1 VENFPDF
8 VCHKVGNALIWA
20 APEYA
25 APADIALMADADRL
39 FQDAGC
45 EIIKDQR
52 KIKIAR
58 IRIKLGGRNRALYL
72 KRYNAFSWRIPLGSL
87 FRRSGAVKA
96 LRGVEVLA
104 SSRVAG
110 AKPVAA
116 VENRRWGMVTKSFFF
131 TEEIAGGKT
140 IDAYWRENIGA
151 LGGRD
156 GFRRRRSFL
165 RALALLFRSLH
176 GQRVYHGD
184 LKDVNI
190 IVVAG
195 EPGQADCFFLLD
207 LEGIRRYGRLS
218 RRRRVKNL
226 VQLNRTFGRYV
237 RSTDKMCFLKEY
249 LAGAFSDPREKR
261 RWAIQVLGRSSR
273 LDRRKFASGRVS
285 D

>member
-1 VENFPDF
+1 MENFPEF
-8 VCHKVGNALIWA
+8 VCHKLGNALIWLA
-20 APEYA
+20 RECA
-25 APADIALMADADRL
+25 APADVALLADADRL
-39 FQDAGC
+39 FEETGC

-58 IRIKLGGRNRALYL
+58 IRIKLGGQNRALYL

-87 FRRSGAVKA
+87 FRRFGALKA
-96 LRGVEVLA
+96 LRGAAVL
-104 SSRVAG
+104 SSARIGG

-116 VENRRWGMVTKSFFF
+116 VESRRWGMVTKSFFF
-131 TEEIAGGKT
+131 TEEIAEGKT
-140 IDAYWRENIGA
+140 IDAYWRDA
-151 LGGRD
+151 LAPLGGRD
-156 GFRRRRSFL
+156 GFRRRRNFL
-165 RALALLFRSLH
+165 RALASLFRSLH

-218 RRRRVKNL
+218 RRRRIKNL

-237 RSTDKMCFLKEY
+237 RSTDKMYFLKEY

>member
-8 VCHKVGNALIWA
+8 GCHKVGNALIWA
-20 APEYA
+20 ATEYA

-207 LEGIRRYGRLS
+207 LEGIRGYGRLS

-237 RSTDKMCFLKEY
+237 RSTDKMYFLKEY
-249 LAGAFSDPREKR
+249 LAAAFSDPREKR

-273 LDRRKFASGRVS
+273 LDRRKFAAGRVS

>member
-1 VENFPDF
+1 V
-8 VCHKVGNALIWA
+8 AL
-20 APEYA
+20 
-25 APADIALMADADRL
+25 LADADRL
-39 FQDAGC
+39 FQGPGC

-58 IRIKLGGRNRALYL
+58 IRAKLGGRNRALYL
-72 KRYNAFSWRIPLGSL
+72 KRYNAFSWRISLGSL

-96 LRGVEVLA
+96 LHGAAVL
-104 SSRVAG
+104 SSARIGG

-116 VENRRWGMVTKSFFF
+116 LESRRWGMVTRSFFF
-131 TEEIAGGKT
+131 TEEIAEGKT
-140 IDAYWRENIGA
+140 IDAYWRETLA
-151 LGGRD
+151 VLDGRS
-156 GFRRRRSFL
+156 GFRRRRNFL
-165 RALALLFRSLH
+165 RAVACLFRTLH
-176 GQRVYHGD
+176 SQRVYHGD

-207 LEGIRRYGRLS
+207 LEGIRRYVRLS

-237 RSTDKMCFLKEY
+237 RSNDKMYFLKEY
-249 LAGAFSDPREKR
+249 LTAEFSDSRERR
-261 RWAIQVLGRSSR
+261 RWAMQVLGRSSR
-273 LDRRKFASGRVS
+273 LDRRKAACARVS

>member
-8 VCHKVGNALIWA
+8 VCHKLGNALIWVARECA
-20 APEYA
+20 APT
-25 APADIALMADADRL
+25 DVALLADADRL
-39 FQDAGC
+39 FEGTGC

-58 IRIKLGGRNRALYL
+58 IRIKLGGQDRAIYL
-72 KRYNAFSWRIPLGSL
+72 KRYNAFSWRIFLGSL
-87 FRRSGAVKA
+87 FWRSGAVKA
-96 LRGVEVLA
+96 LCGAAVL
-104 SSRVAG
+104 SSARIAG

-116 VENRRWGMVTKSFFF
+116 VEGRRLGMVTKSFFF
-131 TEEIAGGKT
+131 TEEIARGKT
-140 IDAYWRENIGA
+140 IDAYWRDA
-151 LGGRD
+151 LAPLGGRD
-156 GFRRRRSFL
+156 GFRRRRNFL
-165 RALALLFRSLH
+165 RALASLFRSLH
-176 GQRVYHGD
+176 GQSVYHGD

-273 LDRRKFASGRVS
+273 LDRRKLASGRVS
-285 D
+285 I